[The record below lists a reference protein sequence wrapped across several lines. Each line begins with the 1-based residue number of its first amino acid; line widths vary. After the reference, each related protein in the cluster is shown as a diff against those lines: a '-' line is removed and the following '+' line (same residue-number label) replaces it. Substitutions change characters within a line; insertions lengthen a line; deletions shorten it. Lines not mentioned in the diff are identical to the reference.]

1 MDITVGQIKAL
12 LERLQR
18 GGAATTEREGAA
30 TGAAITDRERSAAQR
45 LLPRDPMAGAT
56 LTEREGAATGAALGA
71 GDEFQEFLGGLG
83 AAPDGALVPGD
94 NQVPI
99 LRAPEGPNKRP
110 PTEDELMADRR
121 REMIRAMRGMDW
133 SKTGIMQQPPISG
146 MDWSKTG
153 IMQQPPISGFD
164 WSKTGIM
171 QQPPSRNKI
180 GAKRRPR

>member
-1 MDITVGQIKAL
+1 VDITVGQIKAL

-18 GGAATTEREGAA
+18 GGAATTEDEGAA
-30 TGAAITDRERSAAQR
+30 TGAALTDRERAAAQR

-121 REMIRAMRGMDW
+121 REMIRAMRGM
-133 SKTGIMQQPPISG
+133 G
-146 MDWSKTG
+146 MGPGPADFATRG
-153 IMQQPPISGFD
+153 RMR
-164 WSKTGIM
+164 
-171 QQPPSRNKI
+171 PPSRNMI
-180 GAKRRPR
+180 GAPRRQSR

>member
-18 GGAATTEREGAA
+18 GKGAVSDKEEELILEEIQASKHKR
-30 TGAAITDRERSAAQR
+30 
-45 LLPRDPMAGAT
+45 P
-56 LTEREGAATGAALGA
+56 ATGAALGV
-71 GDEFQEFLGGLG
+71 GDEFQEFLGDPG

-121 REMIRAMRGMDW
+121 REMIRAMRGM
-133 SKTGIMQQPPISG
+133 G
-146 MDWSKTG
+146 MGPGPADFATRG
-153 IMQQPPISGFD
+153 RMR
-164 WSKTGIM
+164 
-171 QQPPSRNKI
+171 PPSRNMI
-180 GAKRRPR
+180 GAPRRQSR

>member
-1 MDITVGQIKAL
+1 MDITVREIKAL

-18 GGAATTEREGAA
+18 GGATLTERDKAA
-30 TGAAITDRERSAAQR
+30 TGAAITDREKAAKQR

-94 NQVPI
+94 NQVPTI
-99 LRAPEGPNKRP
+99 LAPVGPNKRP

-121 REMIRAMRGMDW
+121 REMIRAMRGTRRF
-133 SKTGIMQQPPISG
+133 KKKSG
-146 MDWSKTG
+146 LGYSQDM
-153 IMQQPPISGFD
+153 
-164 WSKTGIM
+164 
-171 QQPPSRNKI
+171 
-180 GAKRRPR
+180 